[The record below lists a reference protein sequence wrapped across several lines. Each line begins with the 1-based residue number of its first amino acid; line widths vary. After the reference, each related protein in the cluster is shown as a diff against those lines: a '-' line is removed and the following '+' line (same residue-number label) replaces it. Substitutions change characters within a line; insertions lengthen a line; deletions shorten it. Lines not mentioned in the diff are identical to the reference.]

1 MSNNFNLLQEILEK
15 ICNDSDFNEIKS
27 QFCNLLIVAYLY
39 CYKNKSYKQIVITNN
54 YNEIDTLEELEEIL
68 RSYQQIISYPKLK
81 AVINDIH
88 DELSLLVTEKFKLV
102 TDDVELSNQY
112 FYDYLIKIIKQKNSH
127 STEIDQIISGVLADK
142 MLTSIVISGAHLDS
156 YLTYQNISIVN
167 FPKYSFSE
175 IEYLLAKLFIT
186 NKNIMI
192 YSSLLEINSSAQVNI
207 ICSRKFFWLATSP
220 EKNFYDSG
228 LNIEEVCSFLTR
240 AQGTS
245 YFYLRQKTW
254 EHESTFTFKQ
264 FLIDNNFLMSIIFI
278 RTDRANPWVLL
289 EIAKQNQVKDILILS
304 EDFYTSGAKKTY
316 VNDSTIQQIIHLV
329 KERKISKEAKGIGLV
344 TLETC
349 KQLNYRLDPNALL
362 SFNSHK
368 KSGKEVALHNLSEC
382 IFRGP
387 ELYQKDLE
395 KIDSNYYMLSQSAI
409 STCDFSIKNMIP
421 IKKELFE
428 ANQSAVLKP
437 NDILLLSRSTTN
449 NPAQV
454 PQNIPNCIINLNIIC
469 IRPNPQQVNPVYLY
483 LLLQSQY
490 GKSIIANIEKGTVL
504 KSISIIQ
511 LKQLIINIAN
521 PAAQDKI
528 STRYLELHSKQQE
541 AMYDLQSFLNALNY

>member
-1 MSNNFNLLQEILEK
+1 MNNNFKLLQEILEK
-15 ICNDSDFNEIKS
+15 IYNDSDFNKIES
-27 QFCNLLIVAYLY
+27 QFCNLLVIAYLY

-54 YNEIDTLEELEEIL
+54 YDEIDILEELEEIL
-68 RSYQQIISYPKLK
+68 RSYQQIISYSKLK
-81 AVINDIH
+81 EVIDDIH
-88 DELSLLVTEKFKLV
+88 GEQSLSVTEKVKL
-102 TDDVELSNQY
+102 TRDDIELSNQY
-112 FYDYLIKIIKQKNSH
+112 FYDRLIKTIKQENSH
-127 STEIDQIISGVLADK
+127 SSEIDQIISGVLADK
-142 MLTSIVISGAHLDS
+142 KLTSITISGAHLDS
-156 YLTYQNISIVN
+156 YLTYHNISIIN

-192 YSSLLEINSSAQVNI
+192 FSSFLEINSTAQVNI
-207 ICSRKFFWLATSP
+207 ICARKFFWPATLP

-228 LNIEEVCSFLTR
+228 LNIEEVCSFLIR

-254 EHESTFTFKQ
+254 EHESTLSFKQ

-289 EIAKQNQVKDILILS
+289 EIAKENQAQDILVLS
-304 EDFYTSGAKKTY
+304 EDFYSSGAKKTY
-316 VNDSTIQQIIHLV
+316 VNDSAIQQIIYLV
-329 KERKISKEAKGIGLV
+329 KERKVPEKAKGIGLV
-344 TLETC
+344 TLEAC
-349 KQLNYRLDPNALL
+349 KQLNYRLDPNVLL

-368 KSGKEVALHNLSEC
+368 KSGREIALDNLSEC

-387 ELYQKDLE
+387 ELYQKVLE
-395 KIDSNYYMLSQSAI
+395 KTDSDYYMLSQSAI

-469 IRPNPQQVNPVYLY
+469 IRPNPQQINPIYLY

-521 PAAQDKI
+521 PAEQDKI
-528 STRYLELHSKQQE
+528 STRYLELYSRQQG
-541 AMYDLQSFLNALNY
+541 AMYDLQSFLNSLNY